1 MDELFSY
8 QNKILDRTPL
18 KWNRAAFSTIDW
30 SQQLFGIKGL
40 RGVGK
45 TTMMLQYVKQNYEQS
60 DRALYVTA
68 DNPWFYEHS
77 LYELIE
83 GWHKNGGRLLLI
95 DEIHKYPRW
104 ARELKVGYDGHPD
117 MQFVF
122 SASSAFDI
130 FKAETDLSRRATVVT
145 LSGMSFREFLEFRHE
160 ISVPPYTIRDLI
172 KDGEALSREIN
183 QKLQPIPLFKEY
195 LETGY
200 LPFSA
205 DEKEPFLQQKLMGII
220 NTVLENDLAYVQD
233 YSPANVQKIKKL
245 LGVIAGSA
253 PFTPNIS
260 KIAKK
265 LSIGRKTVYNYLKH
279 LDDAHILNLLHKP
292 GRGVSVLQKPDKVY
306 LENTN
311 FAQTLDDSANIGSLR
326 ETFFVNQVRNAGHDI
341 GLAKQGDFI
350 VDEQL
355 IFEVGGKN
363 KGSRQIKGL
372 DEAYLVLDDMEY
384 AFRNKIPLWMF
395 GLLY

>member
-8 QNKILDRTPL
+8 QNKLLDQIPG
-18 KWNRAAFSTIDW
+18 KWMRSAFGTIDW
-30 SQQLFGIKGL
+30 SRRLFGIKGL

-45 TTMMLQYVKQNYEQS
+45 TTMMLQYIKHRYKHPDQ
-60 DRALYVTA
+60 ALYVTA

-83 GWHKNGGRLLLI
+83 EWHKNGGKLLMI
-95 DEIHKYPRW
+95 DEIHKYTRW

-117 MQFVF
+117 MQFIF

-130 FKAETDLSRRATVVT
+130 FKAEADLSRRATVTT
-145 LSGMSFREFLEFRHE
+145 LPGMSFREFIDFKHGVSLSPHTLAE
-160 ISVPPYTIRDLI
+160 IIEHGEDLS
-172 KDGEALSREIN
+172 KEIN
-183 QKLQPIPLFKEY
+183 QKIRPIPFFKEY
-195 LETGY
+195 IQAGY
-200 LPFSA
+200 FPFAA
-205 DEKEPFLQQKLMGII
+205 DEKEPFLQQKLIGIM

-233 YSPANVQKIKKL
+233 YSPSNIQKIKRL

-260 KIAKK
+260 KIAEK
-265 LSIGRKTVYNYLKH
+265 LKIGRKTVYNYLKH
-279 LDDAHILNLLHKP
+279 LEDAYILNLIHKT

-306 LENTN
+306 VENTN
-311 FAQTLDDSANIGSLR
+311 LALALDNSASMGTLR
-326 ETFFVNQVRNAGHDI
+326 ETFFVNQVRNAGHRI
-341 GLAKQGDFI
+341 HLAEKGDFI
-350 VDEQL
+350 VDQTL
-355 IFEVGGKN
+355 TFEVGEKN
-363 KGSRQIKGL
+363 KTSRQIQNL
-372 DEAYLVLDDMEY
+372 DHAYLVLDDIEY